1 MHILEYYYQQIIK
14 KDLINKFQYFNLKN
28 IPKLKK
34 IILNFGCKNH
44 ELKSIAPTILSLE
57 LISNKT
63 SKLSKSKNSNVFLK
77 IRKGAPIGCY
87 VILKKNKMY
96 KFLFKLLTEI
106 FPILKDFKGIPFS
119 LTKTKLNSF
128 SFYIT
133 DLVNIKELNSHFYF
147 FNNLPSLNI
156 ILVTNTKTKKEF
168 LYLIQSFKIPLILK
182 N

>member
-1 MHILEYYYQQIIK
+1 MSNPQPTQPQPYTPNPPQTLQAT
-14 KDLINKFQYFNLKN
+14 LIHAFL
-28 IPKLKK
+28 
-34 IILNFGCKNH
+34 CKNH